1 MLAWGENA
9 PNRADTMP
17 RPRAAMCPDP
27 SRSSSLPVGKRTS
40 PSTANVV
47 RSVWVTLSLTRA
59 AMSPMAVA
67 DPSTN
72 REVESCGL
80 AGVPPKKCCAVAPP
94 KGKICAS
101 LVPRSDVETIGSTTP
116 MSTRSISPK
125 LMKKDVTVM
134 SMSSARRNPIT
145 SFSCVGTPY
154 GAHEAPTRLSH
165 ELPVT
170 FSWVKV
176 ISMPLRLTPRSVS
189 RCRRLT
195 LAPTNTRPRPSVWAR
210 SLNTE
215 PGERDVGTGTP
226 PSKRNV
232 EPPLVALTGRFATF
246 WLIAV
251 PMNEIRVPLS
261 DTAEGTKWSAC
272 SAVAESEPAVP
283 PRNSGSLPSATMN
296 GWEIASRRHCASSGS
311 LQQRVGQSDVEPR
324 VMKVDVSLPLLDSG
338 ADVLLRAVRVSSQG
352 KPHGPRA
359 RYDATPVVRMRPQ
372 VIPDHGER
380 RVPPPEVQ
388 QQERHLIVPVRRVG
402 LGG

>member
-1 MLAWGENA
+1 MLACGEKG
-9 PNRADTMP
+9 PNRADTTP
-17 RPRAAMCPDP
+17 RPRAATWPDP

-47 RSVWVTLSLTRA
+47 RSVWVTLTLTRA
-59 AMSPMAVA
+59 AMSPMPVA

-80 AGVPPKKCCAVAPP
+80 AGVPPKKCCAVVPP

-165 ELPVT
+165 EGPVT
-170 FSWVKV
+170 FWWVKV

-215 PGERDVGTGTP
+215 PGERDVGAGTP
-226 PSKRNV
+226 PSRSEEHTSELQSLAYLVCRLLLEKKKRN
-232 EPPLVALTGRFATF
+232 ET
-246 WLIAV
+246 
-251 PMNEIRVPLS
+251 
-261 DTAEGTKWSAC
+261 
-272 SAVAESEPAVP
+272 
-283 PRNSGSLPSATMN
+283 
-296 GWEIASRRHCASSGS
+296 H
-311 LQQRVGQSDVEPR
+311 LQS
-324 VMKVDVSLPLLDSG
+324 M
-338 ADVLLRAVRVSSQG
+338 
-352 KPHGPRA
+352 
-359 RYDATPVVRMRPQ
+359 
-372 VIPDHGER
+372 
-380 RVPPPEVQ
+380 
-388 QQERHLIVPVRRVG
+388 
-402 LGG
+402 